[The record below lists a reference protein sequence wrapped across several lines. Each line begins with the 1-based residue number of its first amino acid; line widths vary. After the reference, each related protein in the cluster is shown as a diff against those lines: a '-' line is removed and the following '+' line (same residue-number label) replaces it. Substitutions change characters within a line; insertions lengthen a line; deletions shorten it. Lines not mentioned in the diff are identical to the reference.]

1 MLTGGSPGC
10 NLFALHATLAFISHQ
25 SNCRW
30 LITSSLGIVVLL
42 QYCHTHVGYKLAHS
56 VEHPSDLCWYGSYYP
71 VGNSKELQGGLS
83 LPYASVA
90 CLFRSPNLGLVN
102 NISGGMPPELLADYE
117 DSAVAFFFGRHGFF
131 CIIRNPED
139 DENLLCLRVQN
150 VTGKSIR
157 RMHQVANPPR
167 DFAAA
172 ASATRKD
179 YRLYIVSDVVIPN
192 HFALVL
198 INADTYA
205 RFNTWSDLRLR
216 YLPRTAV
223 AELIQKATPFPKF
236 VNNCYSFPWVNGV
249 SIGPGHTAE
258 IADGAYIYFHPYSL
272 LGKAITLVDFERP
285 FSLSR
290 NRRVRRSVPF
300 LTIAEPVPPLAILDI
315 APNRPITPR
324 LINLNVENHPVPS
337 HAAGTHPSDGEID
350 ESNVTAGGKRALQP
364 LQPPSFN
371 FSTAVYVIG
380 EEGHHG
386 TLLLPG
392 FASEEAIIFQ
402 VAAKIRPRFLF
413 VHPITEAFPLPDELL
428 FGSAS
433 THISTRNCVCLVSTR
448 APDYAVFVL
457 FNASPMHF
465 GAPNPE
471 HNTLRRVWLPGSF
484 VNLAQIC
491 RACNIPAFI
500 DGVPTLVFCNSDI
513 VPQEGHQILQNGY
526 FIFYTATSDHSPD
539 AQRAA
544 TGPSIELPSR
554 QLHRI
559 TSGASFSLSLYRSRI
574 PTARFHF
581 TPNFIYFPIGDAWR
595 AVSANFWLYAM
606 LLSLHFS
613 CDAHPVL
620 NADAMQQMLTSREYC
635 RLISC
640 SHYFARFIRLR
651 AAKDPYWFFEFGRV
665 YARAAGTPNVGDF
678 SMLRIPQWPTAIIN
692 PAAYIPHPTPDS
704 PLDLLVRFYHPF
716 YKRTFV
722 GTCLRAGQC
731 HASDLHQK
739 PLGWD
744 PRKQFT
750 AGSKT
755 APELHP
761 TPKTRWCVVKRI
773 SPACSLSLL
782 FELGQPGLLYD
793 PCLKGDMLPHL
804 NIRHQADRADSFVHV
819 APHRTIF
826 PWPVAPKAEEGFAS
840 PHLHQAHLSGGG
852 ADDIPFLRQSAQI
865 QHLDASQQCIR
876 FPVFNLHCAIPRH
889 KWFYYLLGSNH
900 SLQNSDGDTTMFV
913 CYLAGFVEIRG
924 IAKLA
929 SLDLDL
935 AFFIRN
941 IVRNPII
948 WEPACYASQ
957 GFIAFSDF
965 LASLPRFRIPDIQG
979 HRAFPPPWVCSGPDE
994 FAPALFFLPKGF
1006 AFVDEEGHN
1015 LPFSPWDPTTPNIPS
1030 DDDFALFLGIG
1041 SIGSA
1046 LDQQHDGPLLLNP
1059 GSPAWRHEDASPN
1072 VDAILPHQDFS
1083 GGALEAAELG
1093 KLAQKIKNLLPHFQI
1108 QQIRAVL
1115 LTDNKAAAK
1124 LAKAAQDEALINI
1137 FSAAAKRLNM
1147 VPKQAPA
1154 PAAAPEP
1161 PVPTDDAPEEGWS
1174 VKGRGR
1180 SKSRNRSPSRAPDK
1194 TTTVLSSPDRRAKSA
1209 NAPKRTLTPCADGW
1223 NIPVMTPSDMRYD
1236 QNGLCA
1242 TDSAAFASQLWEK
1255 CKLSTKTIAVLAP
1268 KNLAV
1273 GHGEPR
1279 MMIVPFLEKRDS
1291 YPTRKIDM
1299 QVWLHQLTPNK
1310 ATFAHERKITDLSA
1324 AKTKTLI
1331 TRSRISRALIPAA
1344 HREDFAR
1351 GYKPIMK
1358 LVLAEFLDDQSTLLI
1373 DVWSPKWNDNFQ
1385 AFTCLMRF
1393 KEEDAEKVLS
1403 LSKPGSIIVD
1413 TPVELSNSF
1422 KHVWLRV
1429 DGENFTEDKVLD
1441 TLSGIRNFGAFE
1453 KKGTWAIRTL
1463 EQEFTALKTSLG
1475 IDANPSYVI
1484 RGLPS
1489 DYSETEV
1496 ADFCKNIQWDVTVEA
1511 TSRRFEFGRTRWL
1524 VRAAI
1529 PPTTNSTFCFTDFQR
1544 LRVTIDPTAQVRT
1557 ALARTPVAFQDFQA
1571 ESFDS
1576 PIKPKSK
1583 GKGKGKGSK
1592 TVPLPVTSLE
1602 PSIPAPVTP
1611 RPLSVPPP
1619 FVPIHTPERRPCLAE
1634 QRSRTPRVPNARVH
1648 FEEPPADKE
1657 SYDILAQRLATTD
1670 AKLEQLTAIL
1680 QNFAPAMQAAAAS
1693 SNHAPIVARVEPTL
1707 SNPDAYPSHSNP
1719 DAYMAFEGSE
1729 FPTLDDSS

>member
-1 MLTGGSPGC
+1 MYK
-10 NLFALHATLAFISHQ
+10 ALRDYLAQDIKS
-25 SNCRW
+25 
-30 LITSSLGIVVLL
+30 
-42 QYCHTHVGYKLAHS
+42 A
-56 VEHPSDLCWYGSYYP
+56 
-71 VGNSKELQGGLS
+71 LS
-83 LPYASVA
+83 L
-90 CLFRSPNLGLVN
+90 CL
-102 NISGGMPPELLADYE
+102 
-117 DSAVAFFFGRHGFF
+117 
-131 CIIRNPED
+131 
-139 DENLLCLRVQN
+139 
-150 VTGKSIR
+150 
-157 RMHQVANPPR
+157 
-167 DFAAA
+167 
-172 ASATRKD
+172 
-179 YRLYIVSDVVIPN
+179 
-192 HFALVL
+192 
-198 INADTYA
+198 
-205 RFNTWSDLRLR
+205 
-216 YLPRTAV
+216 
-223 AELIQKATPFPKF
+223 
-236 VNNCYSFPWVNGV
+236 
-249 SIGPGHTAE
+249 
-258 IADGAYIYFHPYSL
+258 
-272 LGKAITLVDFERP
+272 
-285 FSLSR
+285 
-290 NRRVRRSVPF
+290 
-300 LTIAEPVPPLAILDI
+300 
-315 APNRPITPR
+315 
-324 LINLNVENHPVPS
+324 
-337 HAAGTHPSDGEID
+337 
-350 ESNVTAGGKRALQP
+350 
-364 LQPPSFN
+364 
-371 FSTAVYVIG
+371 
-380 EEGHHG
+380 
-386 TLLLPG
+386 
-392 FASEEAIIFQ
+392 
-402 VAAKIRPRFLF
+402 
-413 VHPITEAFPLPDELL
+413 
-428 FGSAS
+428 
-433 THISTRNCVCLVSTR
+433 
-448 APDYAVFVL
+448 AVF
-457 FNASPMHF
+457 N
-465 GAPNPE
+465 
-471 HNTLRRVWLPGSF
+471 
-484 VNLAQIC
+484 
-491 RACNIPAFI
+491 
-500 DGVPTLVFCNSDI
+500 
-513 VPQEGHQILQNGY
+513 Y
-526 FIFYTATSDHSPD
+526 F
-539 AQRAA
+539 
-544 TGPSIELPSR
+544 
-554 QLHRI
+554 
-559 TSGASFSLSLYRSRI
+559 
-574 PTARFHF
+574 
-581 TPNFIYFPIGDAWR
+581 
-595 AVSANFWLYAM
+595 
-606 LLSLHFS
+606 
-613 CDAHPVL
+613 
-620 NADAMQQMLTSREYC
+620 
-635 RLISC
+635 
-640 SHYFARFIRLR
+640 
-651 AAKDPYWFFEFGRV
+651 
-665 YARAAGTPNVGDF
+665 
-678 SMLRIPQWPTAIIN
+678 
-692 PAAYIPHPTPDS
+692 
-704 PLDLLVRFYHPF
+704 
-716 YKRTFV
+716 
-722 GTCLRAGQC
+722 
-731 HASDLHQK
+731 
-739 PLGWD
+739 
-744 PRKQFT
+744 
-750 AGSKT
+750 
-755 APELHP
+755 
-761 TPKTRWCVVKRI
+761 
-773 SPACSLSLL
+773 
-782 FELGQPGLLYD
+782 
-793 PCLKGDMLPHL
+793 
-804 NIRHQADRADSFVHV
+804 
-819 APHRTIF
+819 
-826 PWPVAPKAEEGFAS
+826 
-840 PHLHQAHLSGGG
+840 
-852 ADDIPFLRQSAQI
+852 
-865 QHLDASQQCIR
+865 
-876 FPVFNLHCAIPRH
+876 
-889 KWFYYLLGSNH
+889 
-900 SLQNSDGDTTMFV
+900 LQNSDGDTTMFV

-929 SLDLDL
+929 SLDLNL

-965 LASLPRFRIPDIQG
+965 LACLPRFRIPDIQG

-994 FAPALFFLPKGF
+994 FAPTLFFLPKGF
-1006 AFVDEEGHN
+1006 AFVDEEGHT

-1046 LDQQHDGPLLLNP
+1046 FDQQHDGCSSSLQSSPLLLNP

-1072 VDAILPHQDFS
+1072 VDVILPHQDFS

-1124 LAKAAQDEALINI
+1124 LTKAAQDEALINI

-1180 SKSRNRSPSRAPDK
+1180 SKSRNRSPARAPDK
-1194 TTTVLSSPDRRAKSA
+1194 TTTVLLSPDRRAKSA

-1223 NIPVMTPSDMRYD
+1223 NIPVMSPSDMRYD

-1279 MMIVPFLEKRDS
+1279 MMIVPFLEKRDG

-1358 LVLAEFLDDQSTLLI
+1358 LVLAEILDDQSTLLI

-1385 AFTCLMRF
+1385 AFTFLMRF

-1529 PPTTNSTFCFTDFQR
+1529 PPTTNSTFCFADFQR

-1634 QRSRTPRVPNARVH
+1634 QRSRTPRVPNARV
-1648 FEEPPADKE
+1648 
-1657 SYDILAQRLATTD
+1657 RATC
-1670 AKLEQLTAIL
+1670 
-1680 QNFAPAMQAAAAS
+1680 
-1693 SNHAPIVARVEPTL
+1693 
-1707 SNPDAYPSHSNP
+1707 
-1719 DAYMAFEGSE
+1719 
-1729 FPTLDDSS
+1729 